1 MKKIFTLFLTVLL
14 SVFFLA
20 STSMAK
26 PPEGMYKASISGS
39 LEVGK
44 DGLLTLHIVPAK
56 GYKWNKQY
64 PAKLVLANDAN
75 VSFSK
80 TEYKQL
86 KGEMKAE
93 GKGCTVDIAAK
104 AAKAGNTE
112 VHAVMSLSICNE
124 ETCHV
129 LRKRKL
135 KFSVAVRGSVT
146 VN

>member
-14 SVFFLA
+14 SVFFLVP
-20 STSMAK
+20 TSMAK
-26 PPEGMYKASISGS
+26 PPKGLYKASISGS

-44 DGLLTLHIVPAK
+44 DGQLTLRIVPAK

-64 PAKLVLANDAN
+64 PAKLVLNNDAN

-86 KGEMKAE
+86 KGEMKLD

-104 AAKAGNTE
+104 AVKAGNADIN
-112 VHAVMSLSICNE
+112 AVMSMSICNE
-124 ETCHV
+124 DTCHV

-135 KFSVAVRGSVT
+135 TLAVAVK
-146 VN
+146 